1 MISAVTSQIGKK
13 RTQWISNPYPKI
25 SKTALAPT
33 GAVFLC
39 SDGIASLFSKY
50 SGVRGEAPA
59 CRRTQCGETP

>member
-1 MISAVTSQIGKK
+1 MISVATSQIGKK
-13 RTQWISNPYPKI
+13 RTQWISNPDSHKT
-25 SKTALAPT
+25 KTALAPT